1 MTTNKKS
8 GKTVKVI
15 IAILLLAGVA
25 AAAYYFLGAKADGD
39 KGVEADE
46 VVNVESDDA
55 VVERLTKAEL
65 EESINNTA
73 DGFVPEEIITRFSPN
88 EQKVIVKND
97 PEANI
102 ASGISEVWLLM
113 YMGMYSKITVVEK
126 ECVYD
131 SCNRLETLVI
141 IAE

>member
-15 IAILLLAGVA
+15 IAILLLAGVT

-102 ASGISEVWLLM
+102 ASGISEVWLPM
-113 YMGMYSKITVVEK
+113 YMGMYSKITVVEE

>member
-46 VVNVESDDA
+46 VVSVERDDA

-113 YMGMYSKITVVEK
+113 YMGMYSKITVVEE

>member
-113 YMGMYSKITVVEK
+113 YMGMYSKITVVEE

>member
-8 GKTVKVI
+8 GKAVKII
-15 IAILLLAGVA
+15 IAILLLAGIA
-25 AAAYYFLGAKADGD
+25 AAAYYFLGTKADEEVV
-39 KGVEADE
+39 VETDE

-65 EESINNTA
+65 EESINNTS
-73 DGFVPEEIITRFSPN
+73 DGFVPEEIISRFSPN

-113 YMGMYSKITVVEK
+113 YMGMYSKITVVEE
-126 ECVYD
+126 ECVFD
-131 SCNRLETLVI
+131 ACNRLETLVI